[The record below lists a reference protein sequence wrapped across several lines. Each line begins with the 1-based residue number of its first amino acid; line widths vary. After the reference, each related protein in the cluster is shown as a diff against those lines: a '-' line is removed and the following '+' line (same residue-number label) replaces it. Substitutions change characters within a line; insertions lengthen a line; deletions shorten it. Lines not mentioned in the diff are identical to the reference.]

1 MEAASINDNLF
12 KKNNNMQIIDYFK
25 EDFSKN
31 IISDA
36 YTKFFA

>member
-1 MEAASINDNLF
+1 MITYL
-12 KKNNNMQIIDYFK
+12 KNNNMQIMDYFK

-36 YTKFFA
+36 YTKIFA